1 MDKEQAQGPR
11 RWARDVRPAEGGDGD
26 WDEATLTFR
35 DADRF
40 APYLARF
47 ADDVVVLDP
56 PDLREAVIQHLKSV
70 LAGTG
75 APPVEAGEARGPA
88 RRRRRHRPTGGGGCG
103 RPGRCGCGRG
113 TPRPSR

>member
-1 MDKEQAQGPR
+1 GPR
-11 RWARDVRPAEGGDGD
+11 RWARDVRPAAGEAGEAGEAGGGD

-70 LAGTG
+70 LAGAG
-75 APPVEAGEARGPA
+75 GHPAGEERV
-88 RRRRRHRPTGGGGCG
+88 R
-103 RPGRCGCGRG
+103 
-113 TPRPSR
+113 